1 MVYFQFYFVTFD
13 VDEQFRSQLLDVEK
27 ENTGLKRKVEELE
40 DRLRER
46 DSEYSRLSKKIKLM
60 ERDND
65 VLTRTAQTYEA
76 QARDLEREVGNHPF
90 ITCVPDRWARLCIS
104 GQLLC
109 FGRKSYSRSAHS
121 LS

>member
-1 MVYFQFYFVTFD
+1 MLFCYFHL
-13 VDEQFRSQLLDVEK
+13 DEQFRSQLLDVEK

-76 QARDLEREVGNHPF
+76 QARDLEREVEIHPF
-90 ITCVPDRWARLCIS
+90 II
-104 GQLLC
+104 
-109 FGRKSYSRSAHS
+109 
-121 LS
+121 